1 MITFGLNRSYLNR
14 VFGGVAG
21 GIGDYLGLSG
31 WWVRLAFFAIL
42 LTNLSFGV
50 LLYVLL
56 WFLLPGQTITETP
69 PIPLPD
75 EPPPPRYTRPEGV
88 LLIGFFAIVVGIVIL
103 AETTGVLLAAGG
115 DLLPP
120 GMLVLISI
128 VVLLKHLRS
137 VA

>member
-1 MITFGLNRSYLNR
+1 MTFVGLKRSLLNR

-21 GIGDYLGLSG
+21 GLGDYLGLSG
-31 WWVRLAFFAIL
+31 WWLRGAFVAIL
-42 LTNLSFGV
+42 LTNWSFGV
-50 LLYVLL
+50 LLYMLL
-56 WFLLPGQTITETP
+56 WFLIPGQQLTDPP

-75 EPPPPRYTRPEGV
+75 EAPQPRYTRPEGI
-88 LLIGFFAIVVGIVIL
+88 LLVGFLAIVIGVVIL

-120 GMLVLISI
+120 GMLVVISI
-128 VVLLKHLRS
+128 VLLLKQLRG